1 MVSYTRVATGYAL
14 FVALLLALLAVA
26 APPAGRAAKAA
37 LFVGCDASHR
47 C

>member
-26 APPAGRAAKAA
+26 APPAGRAAHAV
-37 LFVGCDASHR
+37 LFER
-47 C
+47 CGAGLRC